1 MKDYK
6 IELHIQAPEGL
17 DIDDLWHKLYSATKH
32 SGLSWRIGSSLVVSD
47 ADEEL

>member
-17 DIDDLWHKLYSATKH
+17 DIDDLWHKLCVATKH
-32 SGLSWRIGSSLVVSD
+32 SELNWWIGSVLEVSD